1 MSTVIFV
8 WSSSYSFALWLRPYC
23 QSDLVTLLDEQGS
36 TCIAISVDHVAHQQ
50 RADICKVFHVRQEWC
65 MLHSSHTCSFVY
77 ERHSAALRSSPR
89 VPNFLVSIYLYWDL
103 AKNILGMENSHL
115 SNSALKFA
123 KPAKKIVT
131 YQQFYFSRKKRHD
144 TSLPLHLSSTWPFFF
159 SRRHWECREESK
171 FGSE

>member
-89 VPNFLVSIYLYWDL
+89 VSNFLVSIYLYWGL
-103 AKNILGMENSHL
+103 AKNILGMENNHL

-123 KPAKKIVT
+123 KLAKNSNVPT
-131 YQQFYFSRKKRHD
+131 VLFLAEKRHD
-144 TSLPLHLSSTWPFFF
+144 TSLPLHLPSMWPFF
-159 SRRHWECREESK
+159 SHGEDWECIEESK